1 MMSKLWDWIEL
12 ILMIVGF
19 IYTMVV
25 LVAGFILLIPVLILF
40 ERRSKPREVPSDD
53 GWYKDKIEPQDR
65 FPG

>member
-1 MMSKLWDWIEL
+1 MLNRIWNWIEL

-19 IYTMVV
+19 LYTMIV

-53 GWYKDKIEPQDR
+53 GWNQDKIEPQDR
-65 FPG
+65 YPG